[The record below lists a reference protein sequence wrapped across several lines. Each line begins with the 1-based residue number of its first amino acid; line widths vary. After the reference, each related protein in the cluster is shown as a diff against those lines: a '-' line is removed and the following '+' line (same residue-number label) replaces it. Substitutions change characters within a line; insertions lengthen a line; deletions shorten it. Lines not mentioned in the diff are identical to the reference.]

1 MRKKR
6 EVRECKYRKGR
17 IHKSEAEKIK
27 KIRAER
33 EATEQS

>member
-1 MRKKR
+1 MQR

-17 IHKSEAEKIK
+17 IQKSEEEKIK
-27 KIRAER
+27 KIRAKR